1 MKRQSKDVCNQ
12 LCPLEHLP
20 TGKIEIPSQ
29 PKVWV
34 LGDIRLQTK
43 FGGGGYDLQEQPA
56 QFTNLIQ
63 SKTYKEEDD
72 THNCGRLAN
81 LAFHGE
87 KLKAEALS
95 DKIVGLGTLFA
106 IDSNF
111 HVEQLSN
118 IWKTQHEELNSIQ
131 LYRSACPFIVEKEYK
146 CEIDKLNGVTCVTN
160 AKDGI
165 TSKNICK
172 CFSKT
177 VQACFNRHGKL
188 IVTNINEKYNSC
200 GDRSN
205 SKDVDSFGR
214 NMVQGIRI
222 ETTFNI
228 YSYTIANRYTKKR
241 ILNLGAAGVIA
252 SPVCNQL
259 ILHDSDYKIVALDK
273 LEHCSSLKN
282 LDISRSSNFKFLTRV
297 IYQKLCEKQSIPF
310 EYGRGL
316 LEQLSQFL
324 ADIQTVMPTHVS
336 NAIGVIGR
344 LKVDWCETH
353 KIETIR
359 TTNVVDMLTLVD
371 ICKEDQ
377 LLVINYATG
386 ATHLLGMRVGFKKE
400 DKPKFTGSVYSK
412 IKAMVEEVLR
422 EFDSVCT
429 FKVQIPISSDFS
441 NARNFITKITR
452 YNHVVDILNSLTM
465 LDELLPVSI
474 EMVKRNLEDKI
485 STKSAGKFLTM
496 S

>member
-1 MKRQSKDVCNQ
+1 MVDMKRQSKDVCNQ

-146 CEIDKLNGVTCVTN
+146 CEIDKLNGVT
-160 AKDGI
+160 
-165 TSKNICK
+165 
-172 CFSKT
+172 
-177 VQACFNRHGKL
+177 
-188 IVTNINEKYNSC
+188 
-200 GDRSN
+200 SN